1 LKPTPNEQFDG
12 LSSGAFSAATNS
24 FIALASCF
32 GAARWVASQRR
43 TKQARVF
50 WLNGAP
56 NIGASK
62 AVAFFIDALPGRDMR
77 QVRRQSRWRR
87 AARRISGQSRIK
99 RAACY
104 FSCSHAGCDQS
115 RARDER
121 VLILA
126 LIAADRP
133 LECHKRRPLSR
144 VGAVQNPEIA
154 HLGVWACWA
163 LVDSSR
169 ATAQIP

>member
-1 LKPTPNEQFDG
+1 MGGVTTPHEAGTG
-12 LSSGAFSAATNS
+12 LLAERGAEHLGIEGGS
-24 FIALASCF
+24 L
-32 GAARWVASQRR
+32 G
-43 TKQARVF
+43 
-50 WLNGAP
+50 
-56 NIGASK
+56 
-62 AVAFFIDALPGRDMR
+62 FIDALPGRDR
-77 QVRRQSRWRR
+77 RELRRQRHGGGRPDAFQGR
-87 AARRISGQSRIK
+87 LGLNARHVTLV
-99 RAACY
+99 AVTPA
-104 FSCSHAGCDQS
+104 CDQS

-163 LVDSSR
+163 NVDSSR
-169 ATAQIP
+169 AAAQIP